1 MDGASA
7 AIGGYRYTFIE
18 APVLQLLSS
27 GEQKTLRQ
35 LPTVQE
41 EGTNPRSYS
50 RYDSTNTHRHV
61 VIATGSLT
69 HILLPVQ
76 CSVSIEC
83 MDVHMVCRGY
93 MYVIGLVICCIIIL
107 RWNFFY
113 VH

>member
-41 EGTNPRSYS
+41 EGTNLRSCS

-69 HILLPVQ
+69 HILLPTCTCTMQ
-76 CSVSIEC
+76 SVSIEC

-93 MYVIGLVICCIIIL
+93 MYVI
-107 RWNFFY
+107 
-113 VH
+113 